1 VHVNEND
8 AKQLAL
14 GIAVKCVRNTF
25 LEQLHAGTIPSSN
38 TDDYSDVKVATPYG
52 EIAFRTQLSR
62 ISDDEV
68 RHLMMEVVD
77 KLYSVLL
84 RLDDPAFVESVKQFG
99 KRWAAGWDE
108 PKDVF
113 NSPETDSF

>member
-1 VHVNEND
+1 VNEND

-38 TDDYSDVKVATPYG
+38 TDDYSDVKVVTAYG
-52 EIAFRTQLSR
+52 EIEWPRLSR
-62 ISDDEV
+62 ISNVEM
-68 RHLMMEVVD
+68 RELMMEVVD

-113 NSPETDSF
+113 KSPETDSF